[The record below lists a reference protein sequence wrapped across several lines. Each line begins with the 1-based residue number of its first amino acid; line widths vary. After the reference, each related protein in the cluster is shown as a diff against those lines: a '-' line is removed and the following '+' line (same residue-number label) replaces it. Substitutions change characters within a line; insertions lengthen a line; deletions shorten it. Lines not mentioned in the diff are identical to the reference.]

1 MAEVGKAMGQL
12 GLLWRSPLSICT
24 AKEQPASQHCP
35 GLGTGP
41 KDSTAT
47 HLESKGQSF
56 GLPPDALS
64 RR

>member
-1 MAEVGKAMGQL
+1 MGQL

-47 HLESKGQSF
+47 HLESKGQSL